1 MLTLAGMSAL
11 IVGTRRVGAVVARRL
26 AAEGVRQAIGYRGAR
41 TAADALAHEVMEAGP
56 DAAAVHCD
64 LGDEQSIRQAVDTA
78 MHQFGGLDFVV
89 NMASDYPRSPLA
101 SADGKSWD
109 RAMVA
114 ARGAFLL
121 NVYASRA
128 MASNQGPTRGHLLH
142 FGDWAAMETPYTD
155 YLAYLT
161 AKAAIHFM
169 TRGFALEL
177 AGQGILVNA
186 IAPGPTMRP
195 PEIDKAAW
203 DAEVV
208 EAAPL
213 KRESS
218 ANEIA
223 EMVVALLRSE
233 TITGETIRIDSG
245 RHIAGN
251 PLPAKGP

>member
-1 MLTLAGMSAL
+1 MLALAETSAL

-26 AAEGVRQAIGYRGAR
+26 AVEGVRQAIGYRSAR
-41 TAADALAHEVMEAGP
+41 AEADALTREVMAAGA
-56 DAAAVHCD
+56 DAVAVPCD
-64 LGDEQSIRQAVDTA
+64 LGDEQSIRQAVDTTVR
-78 MHQFGGLDFVV
+78 QFGRLDFVV
-89 NMASDYPRSPLA
+89 NMASDYPRTPLA

-109 RAMVA
+109 GAMVA

-121 NVYASRA
+121 DVHASHA

-142 FGDWAAMETPYTD
+142 FGDWAAMETPYAD

-177 AGQGILVNA
+177 AAQGILVNA

-195 PEIDKAAW
+195 PEIGKAAW

-208 EAAPL
+208 QAAPL

-223 EMVVALLRSE
+223 EMVVTLLRSE

-251 PLPAKGP
+251 PLTATGP

>member
-1 MLTLAGMSAL
+1 MLALAETSAL

-26 AAEGVRQAIGYRGAR
+26 AVEGVRQAIGYRSAR
-41 TAADALAHEVMEAGP
+41 AEADALTREVMAAGA
-56 DAAAVHCD
+56 DAVAVHCD
-64 LGDEQSIRQAVDTA
+64 LGDEQSIRQAVDTTVR
-78 MHQFGGLDFVV
+78 QFGRLDFVV
-89 NMASDYPRSPLA
+89 NMASDYPRTPLA

-109 RAMVA
+109 GAMVA

-121 NVYASRA
+121 DVHASHA

-142 FGDWAAMETPYTD
+142 FGDWAAMETPYAD

-177 AGQGILVNA
+177 AAQGILVNA

-195 PEIDKAAW
+195 PEIGKAAW

-208 EAAPL
+208 QAAPL

-223 EMVVALLRSE
+223 EMVVTLLRSE

-251 PLPAKGP
+251 PLTATGP